1 MITPLQTQIFTKKTE
16 LKARLSRLER
26 FIEAEPASTVSDWW
40 KLNNLYQLEDMVADM
55 EAKLN

>member
-1 MITPLQTQIFTKKTE
+1 MATPLQQQVFTKKVDLAT
-16 LKARLSRLER
+16 RLNRLQR

-55 EAKLN
+55 EARLN